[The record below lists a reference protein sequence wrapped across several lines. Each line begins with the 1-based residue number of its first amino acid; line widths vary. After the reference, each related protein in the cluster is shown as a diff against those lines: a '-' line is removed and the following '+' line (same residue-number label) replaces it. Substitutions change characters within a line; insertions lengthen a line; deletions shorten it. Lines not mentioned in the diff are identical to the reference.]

1 MKYDV
6 YEFIYLDKKG
16 NILHKEIRKCSSK
29 KNAINISKA
38 LLDNSIMNGLKRI
51 KTRKF
56 PI

>member
-16 NILHKEIRKCSSK
+16 NELKKELRKCSSK
-29 KNAINISKA
+29 KNAINVSKA
-38 LLDNSIMNGLKRI
+38 LLDNSMMNDLKRV